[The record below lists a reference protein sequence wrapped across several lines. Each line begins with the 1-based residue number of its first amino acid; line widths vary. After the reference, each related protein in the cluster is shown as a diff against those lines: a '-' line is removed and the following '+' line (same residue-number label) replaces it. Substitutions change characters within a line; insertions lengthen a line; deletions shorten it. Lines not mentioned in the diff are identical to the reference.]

1 VISFACN
8 HSCTLLGG
16 RPKKGTGIGTA
27 WSAGLLALVLVLFV
41 GLPSPLAHARA
52 AGCRGA
58 GVRPSGTNAAV
69 VDAATLCLID
79 QIRAAHGL
87 RPLHANAELGA
98 VAASQVT
105 NMVRSDYF
113 ADVRPTGQ
121 TPMSLVGSTR
131 YRAHAARIAVGQNI
145 AWGTGRYSTP
155 EHIVAEWMASPPH
168 REIILDGE
176 FHDAGTGVTPVLPS
190 VLGAGQ
196 HGALYAIELGVR
208 NQRS

>member
-1 VISFACN
+1 VL
-8 HSCTLLGG
+8 LLGW
-16 RPKKGTGIGTA
+16 TSTIA
-27 WSAGLLALVLVLFV
+27 Q
-41 GLPSPLAHARA
+41 ARTVT
-52 AGCRGA
+52 CRAA
-58 GVRPSGTNAAV
+58 GVRPNPTNAAV

-105 NMVRSDYF
+105 SMVRSNYF

-121 TPMSLVGSTR
+121 TPMALVGSTR

-145 AWGTGRYSTP
+145 AWGTGRYATP
-155 EHIVAEWMASPPH
+155 AHIVAEWMASPAH

-176 FHDAGTGVTPVLPS
+176 FHDAGTGVTPALPS
-190 VLGAGQ
+190 VLGAG
-196 HGALYAIELGVR
+196 HNGALYAIELGVR
-208 NQRS
+208 S